1 MLSLQVITQ
10 LKIRLTAD
18 NFISFKKALK
28 SFNQKIMFFD
38 NFIRES
44 TFFDNLNIKKKKSS
58 ILNLI
63 KNIQEFDSLCRQIS
77 NQFCEKSEE
86 NLSFVLIRNE
96 ILKKMNHV
104 FVSEQKTI

>member
-1 MLSLQVITQ
+1 M
-10 LKIRLTAD
+10 TAD
-18 NFISFKKALK
+18 DFISFKKALK
-28 SFNQKIMFFD
+28 SFSQKIVFFDIFIKKIMFFD